1 MCEWGVLFP
10 QISSRLSSC
19 YHVIAWDFGNY
30 LMICVTS
37 PNLIIIIVALCFFM
51 LFGGCYRDI
60 VLSFILK
67 WECEPRQRL
76 QPPSLSHL
84 PPSLTL
90 SGCHWES
97 CQAPFLHLLKKHWWP
112 LSTSML
118 VQHFSPF
125 LGEKCGNTTQTASS
139 TCATGSQGRAPLGLV
154 DCLGSMQHSPVEH
167 PILPVQQ
174 HRDWMLCNSSKR
186 L

>member
-37 PNLIIIIVALCFFM
+37 PNLIIIVVALCFFM

-125 LGEKCGNTTQTASS
+125 LGEKCGNTDCIQHMCHWQPEACPTWACGLPRFHAAQPCGTPHSADS
-139 TCATGSQGRAPLGLV
+139 AAP
-154 DCLGSMQHSPVEH
+154 
-167 PILPVQQ
+167 
-174 HRDWMLCNSSKR
+174 R
-186 L
+186 LDAA